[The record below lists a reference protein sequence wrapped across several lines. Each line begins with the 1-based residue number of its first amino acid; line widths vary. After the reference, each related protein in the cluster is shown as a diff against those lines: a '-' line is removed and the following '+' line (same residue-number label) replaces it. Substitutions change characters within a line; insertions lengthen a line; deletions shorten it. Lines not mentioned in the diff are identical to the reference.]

1 MKSNIKQA
9 LIGVAVLVCVA
20 LMVLISASY
29 ARKHSVRVYLAKVLE
44 DGLPRK
50 EVLNDLKSRFTF
62 DGATP
67 PSPVHVIEVVR
78 TEIPNLEPEEIG
90 LFEGWEDVS
99 RYQRKF
105 EVAMVFENAK
115 RLGGTRIE
123 CRGTFCDESDVP
135 KFLKEV
141 FEMADTIRRQAISNQ
156 ELQGFVAAANFGAK
170 LTQVLWLYPVE
181 RNFTESPMQIAEYA
195 SWFYKRAGVE
205 IDRQPVIDRFK
216 TEAYARRAQYLISAI
231 QVSRYPQTQRY
242 AFELQ
247 HCLKDGGLTL
257 EDFRVNKEWLEKAV
271 GADPRLK

>member
-1 MKSNIKQA
+1 MKSF
-9 LIGVAVLVCVA
+9 IGKVLFVA
-20 LMVLISASY
+20 LVLAVVILGMRAFVRYSE
-29 ARKHSVRVYLAKVLE
+29 KHDVKSYLAQVWSNGPQ
-44 DGLPRK
+44 DQAT
-50 EVLNDLKSRFTF
+50 LNDLERLCGVGGGKLSPSR
-62 DGATP
+62 
-67 PSPVHVIEVVR
+67 VVEMIR
-78 TEIPNLEPEEIG
+78 LKMPDLEPEDIG
-90 LFEGWEDVS
+90 LVEGWGDVS

-141 FEMADTIRRQAISNQ
+141 FEMADTIRRVAISNQ
-156 ELQGFVAAANFGAK
+156 ELQGFVDTANFGAK

-181 RNFTESPMQIAEYA
+181 RNFTESPTQIAEYA
-195 SWFYKRAGVE
+195 SWFYKRAGME

-216 TEAYARRAQYLISAI
+216 TEAYARRAQYLITMI
-231 QVSRYPQTQRY
+231 QVSSYPQTQRY